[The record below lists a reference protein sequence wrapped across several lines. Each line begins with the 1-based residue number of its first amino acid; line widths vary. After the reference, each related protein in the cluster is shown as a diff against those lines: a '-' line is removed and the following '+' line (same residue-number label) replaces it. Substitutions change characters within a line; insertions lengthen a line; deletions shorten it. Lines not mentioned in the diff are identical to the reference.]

1 MQKTSPVSRPSSCLS
16 VTCPFRAC
24 LGGSRLPT
32 GVLTDRASTTRE
44 GRWSS
49 PAPPAPPDS
58 PGLSWKRDTQVRST
72 ATCAHTHRYC
82 LRPSMCG
89 MRPTWLPPVLRGCCP
104 LATQFTDG
112 KIEAPACLK
121 PALDLMTCQPGRCCR
136 ILSPHSGHRELVGK
150 PDEGEGNSPSPI
162 PAESCGVCLIVTR
175 LLPNIMCRAPV
186 THPSQQLFSQSSFY
200 ILEEMKIRRGESL
213 VWQGALEL
221 CPHL

>member
-1 MQKTSPVSRPSSCLS
+1 MELASP
-16 VTCPFRAC
+16 
-24 LGGSRLPT
+24 
-32 GVLTDRASTTRE
+32 TR
-44 GRWSS
+44 S
-49 PAPPAPPDS
+49 PRFPRS
-58 PGLSWKRDTQVRST
+58 ELEERHPGPVNGHV
-72 ATCAHTHRYC
+72 CAHTQVLPEAVRVQ
-82 LRPSMCG
+82 

-104 LATQFTDG
+104 LATQLTDG

-121 PALDLMTCQPGRCCR
+121 PALDLTTCQPGRCCR
-136 ILSPHSGHRELVGK
+136 ILSPHSGHQELVGK

-162 PAESCGVCLIVTR
+162 PAESCGVCLIITR